1 MRDHVRFLVRLI
13 IFGIVFT
20 ILCKS
25 GIGYLRLYSHIWYDM
40 GGEPAGSILSGLAVR
55 GD

>member
-25 GIGYLRLYSHIWYDM
+25 GIWVFAFILTYL
-40 GGEPAGSILSGLAVR
+40 V
-55 GD
+55 